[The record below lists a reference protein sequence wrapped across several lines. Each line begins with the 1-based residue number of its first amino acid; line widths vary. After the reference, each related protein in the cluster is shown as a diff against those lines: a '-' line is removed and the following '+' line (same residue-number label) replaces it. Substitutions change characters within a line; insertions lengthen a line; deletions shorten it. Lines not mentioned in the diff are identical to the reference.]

1 MIANRLLAL
10 VTAAFMACS
19 TARHG
24 FAAGARPASPADTT
38 LLRSG
43 TAFIVSRD
51 GYMLTSAHVVRGC
64 QKIEIWPSNAPP
76 LAARLAAMDDQL
88 DIALLS
94 TERMVDFAA
103 TPPAVPLKAGQAIIY
118 TIGFGLTPST
128 PRVPVL
134 TQGFFD
140 GTAWRDGRPMLVIR
154 ARLYEGNSGGPVIDT
169 RGALQGMVIGRYVAR
184 PDLSVAVRSKE
195 IAGFLKAHGIESM
208 ALQLKGQAG
217 GSRREQLSTMASLVQ
232 CAQTRR

>member
-1 MIANRLLAL
+1 MTANRLLAL

-24 FAAGARPASPADTT
+24 VAASARPPSPADTT

-51 GYMLTSAHVVRGC
+51 GYMLTSAHVVRDC
-64 QKIEIWPSNAPP
+64 QKIEIWPGNAPP
-76 LAARLAAMDDQL
+76 LAARLVAVDDQL

-103 TPPAVPLKAGQAIIY
+103 TPPAAPLKAGQAVIY

-140 GTAWRDGRPMLVIR
+140 GTAWRDGRPLLVIR
-154 ARLYEGNSGGPVIDT
+154 AHLYEGNSGGPVIDT
-169 RGALQGMVIGRYVAR
+169 RGALQGMVIGRYVTR

-208 ALQLKGQAG
+208 SLRLRAQAG
-217 GSRREQLSTMASLVQ
+217 GSRSEQLSTMASLVQ
-232 CAQTRR
+232 CAQARR